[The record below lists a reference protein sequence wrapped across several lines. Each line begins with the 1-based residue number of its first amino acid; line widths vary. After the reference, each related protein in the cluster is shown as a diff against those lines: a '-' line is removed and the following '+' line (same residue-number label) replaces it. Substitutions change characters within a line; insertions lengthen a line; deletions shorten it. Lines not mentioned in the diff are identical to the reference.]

1 MSPPRVT
8 FEGANFWYII
18 FARDMLESQSKV
30 LRTQIL
36 T

>member
-1 MSPPRVT
+1 LV
-8 FEGANFWYII
+8 NFWYII